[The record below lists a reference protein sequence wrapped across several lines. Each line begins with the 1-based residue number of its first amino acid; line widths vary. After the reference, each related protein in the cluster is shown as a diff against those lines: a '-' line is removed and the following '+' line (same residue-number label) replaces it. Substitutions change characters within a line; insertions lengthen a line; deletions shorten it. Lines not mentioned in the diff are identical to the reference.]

1 MDCTR
6 ASKYLSRIL
15 RHDPAMVGIALDEH
29 GYLPVDALLNGMAR
43 AGKYPLTPEEL
54 RFIVRTD
61 AKQRYSFSP
70 DGTRI
75 RANQGHSIP
84 VDLELPA
91 SRPPETLLH
100 GTASRFLPSIRQKG
114 LLRGDRLY
122 VHLSRDLDTART
134 VGARHGR
141 PVVLTVDAARMAA
154 DGLPFFHSA
163 NGVWLTEHVPPQY
176 LTFPEV

>member
-1 MDCTR
+1 MDYTR

-15 RHDPAMVGIALDEH
+15 RHDPSMVGLSLDEH
-29 GYLPVDALLNGMAR
+29 GYLPVDALLNGMAC
-43 AGKYPLTPEEL
+43 AGKVPLTPEEL
-54 RFIVRTD
+54 RFLVRTD

-70 DGTRI
+70 DGMRI

-91 SRPPETLLH
+91 SRPPQTLYH
-100 GTASRFLPSIRQKG
+100 GTAAHFLPSIRQKG
-114 LLRGDRLY
+114 LLRGARLY
-122 VHLSRDLDTART
+122 VHLSSSLDTARA
-134 VGARHGR
+134 VGARHGL
-141 PVVLTVDAARMAA
+141 PAVLTVDAGRMAA
-154 DGLPFFHSA
+154 DGLPFFVSA

>member
-1 MDCTR
+1 MDYTR

-15 RHDPAMVGIALDEH
+15 RHDPSMVGLSLDEH
-29 GYLPVDALLNGMAR
+29 GYLPVDALLNGMAC
-43 AGKYPLTPEEL
+43 AGKVPLTPEEL
-54 RFIVRTD
+54 RFLVRTD

-91 SRPPETLLH
+91 SQPPQTLYH
-100 GTASRFLPSIRQKG
+100 GTAAHFLPSIRQKG
-114 LLRGDRLY
+114 LLRGARLY
-122 VHLSRDLDTART
+122 VHLSSSLDTARA
-134 VGARHGR
+134 VGARHGL
-141 PVVLTVDAARMAA
+141 PEVLTVDAGRMAA
-154 DGLPFFHSA
+154 DGLPFFVSA

>member
-1 MDCTR
+1 MDYTR

-15 RHDPAMVGIALDEH
+15 RHDPSMVGLSLDEH
-29 GYLPVDALLNGMAR
+29 GYLPVDALLNGTACT
-43 AGKYPLTPEEL
+43 GKYPLTPEEL
-54 RFIVRTD
+54 RFLVRTD

-91 SRPPETLLH
+91 SQPPQTLYH
-100 GTASRFLPSIRQKG
+100 GTAAHFLPSIRQKG
-114 LLRGDRLY
+114 LLRGARLY
-122 VHLSRDLDTART
+122 VHLSSSLDTARA
-134 VGARHGR
+134 VGARHGL
-141 PVVLTVDAARMAA
+141 PEVLTVDAGRMAA
-154 DGLPFFHSA
+154 DGLPFFVSA

>member
-1 MDCTR
+1 MDYTR

-15 RHDPAMVGIALDEH
+15 RHDPSMVGLSLDEH
-29 GYLPVDALLNGMAR
+29 GYLPVDALLNGMAC

-54 RFIVRTD
+54 RFLVRTD

-91 SRPPETLLH
+91 SQPPQTLYH
-100 GTASRFLPSIRQKG
+100 GTAAHFLPSIRQKG
-114 LLRGDRLY
+114 LLRGARLY
-122 VHLSRDLDTART
+122 VHLSSSLDTARA
-134 VGARHGR
+134 VGARHGL
-141 PVVLTVDAARMAA
+141 PAVLNVDAGRMAA
-154 DGLPFFHSA
+154 DGLPFLVSA

>member
-1 MDCTR
+1 MDYTR

-15 RHDPAMVGIALDEH
+15 RHDPSMVGLSLDEH
-29 GYLPVDALLNGMAR
+29 GYLPVDALLNGIAC
-43 AGKYPLTPEEL
+43 AGKVPLTPEEL
-54 RFIVRTD
+54 RFLVRTD

-70 DGTRI
+70 DGMRI

-91 SRPPETLLH
+91 SRPPQTLYH
-100 GTASRFLPSIRQKG
+100 GTAAHFLPSIRQKG
-114 LLRGDRLY
+114 LLRGARLY
-122 VHLSRDLDTART
+122 VHLSSSLDTARA
-134 VGARHGR
+134 VGARHGL
-141 PVVLTVDAARMAA
+141 PAVLTVDAGRMAA
-154 DGLPFFHSA
+154 DGLPFFVSA

>member
-1 MDCTR
+1 M
-6 ASKYLSRIL
+6 
-15 RHDPAMVGIALDEH
+15 
-29 GYLPVDALLNGMAR
+29 
-43 AGKYPLTPEEL
+43 
-54 RFIVRTD
+54 RTD

-91 SRPPETLLH
+91 SRPPQTLYH
-100 GTASRFLPSIRQKG
+100 GTAARFLPSIRQKG
-114 LLRGDRLY
+114 LLRGARLY
-122 VHLSRDLDTART
+122 VHLSSSLDTARA
-134 VGARHGR
+134 VGARHGL
-141 PVVLTVDAARMAA
+141 PAVLTVDAGRMAA
-154 DGLPFFHSA
+154 DGLPFFVSA

>member
-1 MDCTR
+1 MEYTR

-15 RHDPAMVGIALDEH
+15 RHDPSMVGLSLDEH

-54 RFIVRTD
+54 RFLVRTD

-91 SRPPETLLH
+91 SLPPQTLYH
-100 GTASRFLPSIRQKG
+100 GTAARFLPSIRQKG
-114 LLRGDRLY
+114 LLRGARLY
-122 VHLSRDLDTART
+122 VHLSSSLDTARA
-134 VGARHGR
+134 VGARHGL
-141 PVVLTVDAARMAA
+141 PAVLTVDAGRMAA
-154 DGLPFFHSA
+154 DGLPFFVSA